1 MSDQIPY
8 LSDEE
13 LQKLIADAEQ
23 ETAVKAPDDL
33 EEKVIARIESR
44 EKKKT
49 VEFARYCAR
58 VAFGVAAAIALLC
71 IVPNLPKA
79 EVVKPVAESVFMEKE
94 IPTRDQVIGDRKI
107 LTREEVLSGAERPN
121 LIDELKSYFD

>member
-1 MSDQIPY
+1 MI
-8 LSDEE
+8 
-13 LQKLIADAEQ
+13 
-23 ETAVKAPDDL
+23 L

-49 VEFARYCAR
+49 VEFARYCVR

-107 LTREEVLSGAERPN
+107 LSREEVLSGAERPN

>member
-13 LQKLIADAEQ
+13 LQKLMADAERD
-23 ETAVKAPDDL
+23 TAVKAPDDL

-49 VEFARYCAR
+49 VEFARYCVR

-79 EVVKPVAESVFMEKE
+79 TFMKPVAEPVLIEKE

-107 LTREEVLSGAERPN
+107 PTREEALAGVNEPS